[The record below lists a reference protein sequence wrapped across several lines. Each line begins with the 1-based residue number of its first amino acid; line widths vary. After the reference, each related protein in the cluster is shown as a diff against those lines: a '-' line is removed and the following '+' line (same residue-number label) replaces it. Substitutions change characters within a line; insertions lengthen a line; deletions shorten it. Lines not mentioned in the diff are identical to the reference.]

1 MKRSTIV
8 LLIAIAVPV
17 GSLLFCLMST
27 SHGASETP
35 GYKVIRSEGK
45 FEIRD
50 YPPLTLAGTSM
61 DGDARDGSFMRLFR
75 FIDGGND
82 ASEKIPMT
90 TPVLIDTGPEKQT
103 MSFIMP
109 EQTAAKGVP
118 KPSGDG
124 VKLAKTEAARF
135 AVLRFGGGRNAQ
147 NEAKAIAKLRA
158 WLGAQKL
165 AEKGAPVFAYYDP
178 PWTPVFM
185 RRNEVMIRIEE

>member
-1 MKRSTIV
+1 MKRITIT
-8 LLIAIAVPV
+8 LLIAIAVSV
-17 GSLLFCLMST
+17 GSVLVWLMSN
-27 SHGASETP
+27 SRGADETP
-35 GYKVIRSEGK
+35 GYKVIRSDGK
-45 FEIRD
+45 FEVRD

-90 TPVLIDTGPEKQT
+90 TPVLIDTSPEKQT
-103 MSFIMP
+103 MNFIMP

-118 KPSGDG
+118 RPSEDG
-124 VKLAKTEAARF
+124 VLLANTEAGRF

-147 NEAKAIAKLRA
+147 NEAQAITKLRA
-158 WLGAQKL
+158 WLNAQKL